1 MMKSNKSIKTILTLA
16 GASLVCSASLQ
27 AANLIVNGDFASH
40 GAGNNTPFVDPGGD
54 WTTSGVIYH
63 YNDNNFGTGN
73 YVYVWGA
80 GSVNQDVSDP
90 WTTTSTIDISLTAAM
105 TTWGSGS
112 GSVLVELR
120 KASDDTVLWDNTTAG
135 LTPGTVSPL
144 SWSIDAST
152 LAATAGEDLNLNIT
166 ANGLGT
172 AFDDVFLEV
181 NTAVAAVPE
190 PSTTALLGLGG
201 LALVFRRRK

>member
-1 MMKSNKSIKTILTLA
+1 MKTNKSIKTILTLA

-40 GAGNNTPFVDPGGD
+40 GGANNTAFVDPGGD
-54 WTTSGVIYH
+54 WTNSGYFH
-63 YNDNNFGTGN
+63 YNDNNLGTGN

-80 GSVNQDVSDP
+80 GSVDQDVSAA
-90 WTTTSTIDISLTAAM
+90 WTAASTIDIDLIAAM
-105 TTWGSGS
+105 ASWGSGG

-120 KASDDTVLWDNTTAG
+120 KASDDTVLWDNTTGG

-166 ANGLGT
+166 SSGNGT
-172 AFDDVFLEV
+172 AIDSVSLEV
-181 NTAVAAVPE
+181 NTVPE
-190 PSTTALLGLGG
+190 PSSAALLGLGG
-201 LALVFRRRK
+201 LALILRRRK